1 VERGERIYDSG
12 IAEEAYRPDPGSRVA
27 LAEAATLVGGRVVEE
42 SAVDAV
48 GPAVRGIIGSGVMRD
63 RRHEGGRFALMPYI
77 TLAAFLPLGFVLFRR
92 NL

>member
-1 VERGERIYDSG
+1 
-12 IAEEAYRPDPGSRVA
+12 
-27 LAEAATLVGGRVVEE
+27 
-42 SAVDAV
+42 
-48 GPAVRGIIGSGVMRD
+48 MRD

>member
-48 GPAVRGIIGSGVMRD
+48 GPAVRGSSEVASCETVGTKEADSR
-63 RRHEGGRFALMPYI
+63 
-77 TLAAFLPLGFVLFRR
+77 
-92 NL
+92 